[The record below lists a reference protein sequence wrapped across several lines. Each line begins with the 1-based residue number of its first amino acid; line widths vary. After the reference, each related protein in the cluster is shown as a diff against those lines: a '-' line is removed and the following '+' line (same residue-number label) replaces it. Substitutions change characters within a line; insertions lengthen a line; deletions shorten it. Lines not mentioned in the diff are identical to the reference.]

1 MSVSPVEAPPLRLM
15 DYSPIMSTVSTDRHD
30 RVLIVRIERE
40 ERRNAINRET
50 AEGIEA
56 ALNLLDDDPDLRV
69 GIITGTPSIFCAGTD
84 IRERADLRM
93 PRGGEYGVIRR
104 RRNKPLIA
112 AVEGYALGGGFEI
125 ALACDLIVASA
136 TAQFGL
142 PETKRGLVATSGALF
157 RAPRVLPINVARE
170 LLITGRTLDP
180 ERAKDLGVV
189 NAVTAEGKALDEALV
204 MAAEI
209 CESSPTSV
217 SLSLKAID
225 ALYADAD
232 AVGWEVTDDAK
243 DAVLRSPDIAEGL
256 DAFASRRTPRWSGLP
271 PA

>member
-1 MSVSPVEAPPLRLM
+1 
-15 DYSPIMSTVSTDRHD
+15 
-30 RVLIVRIERE
+30 
-40 ERRNAINRET
+40 
-50 AEGIEA
+50 
-56 ALNLLDDDPDLRV
+56 
-69 GIITGTPSIFCAGTD
+69 
-84 IRERADLRM
+84 M

-104 RRNKPLIA
+104 QRNKPLIA

-157 RAPRVLPINVARE
+157 RAPRALPINVARE

-180 ERAKDLGVV
+180 DRAKDLGVV
-189 NAVTAEGKALDEALV
+189 NAVTAPGKALDEALV

-225 ALYADAD
+225 ALYAEAD
-232 AVGWEVTDDAK
+232 TAGWTITDDAK

-256 DAFASRRTPRWSGLP
+256 DAFASRRTPQWSGLP
-271 PA
+271 PT

>member
-1 MSVSPVEAPPLRLM
+1 
-15 DYSPIMSTVSTDRHD
+15 MSTVSTERHD

-56 ALNLLDDDPDLRV
+56 ALNLLDDDPDLWV
-69 GIITGTPSIFCAGTD
+69 GIITGTSNIFCAGTD

-157 RAPRVLPINVARE
+157 RAPRALPINVARE

-189 NAVTAEGKALDEALV
+189 NAVTAPGKALDEALV

-217 SLSLKAID
+217 SLSLKAIE
-225 ALYADAD
+225 LSTPTPTP
-232 AVGWEVTDDAK
+232 TDG
-243 DAVLRSPDIAEGL
+243 RSPT
-256 DAFASRRTPRWSGLP
+256 TPRTQCCALRTSPKDSTLSPLVGHPGGADCRPHDRPQSETDFLYVWSERV
-271 PA
+271 

>member
-1 MSVSPVEAPPLRLM
+1 
-15 DYSPIMSTVSTDRHD
+15 MSTVSTERHD

-56 ALNLLDDDPDLRV
+56 ALNLLDDDPALWV
-69 GIITGTPSIFCAGTD
+69 GIITGTPNIFCAGTD

-104 RRNKPLIA
+104 QRNKPLIA

-157 RAPRVLPINVARE
+157 RAPRALPINVARE

-180 ERAKDLGVV
+180 DRAKDLGVV
-189 NAVTAEGKALDEALV
+189 NAVTAPGKALDEALV

-225 ALYADAD
+225 ALYAEAD
-232 AVGWEVTDDAK
+232 TAGWTITDDAK

-256 DAFASRRTPRWSGLP
+256 DALASRRTPQWSGLP
-271 PA
+271 PT